1 MFKLAL
7 ALMLAFALKRESQ
20 RVTVER
26 ASADAEDCTHA
37 GVGDGADD
45 DGALLAQ
52 ALILALAL
60 ALALALMLVL
70 ALALALAL
78 MLAPIERRRW

>member
-1 MFKLAL
+1 MLKLAL

-20 RVTVER
+20 RVTVECAGDR
-26 ASADAEDCTHA
+26 TCA
-37 GVGDGADD
+37 GVGDGADN
-45 DGALLAQ
+45 DGALLAL

-60 ALALALMLVL
+60 ALALALML

-78 MLAPIERRRW
+78 EMALMLALAPIE

>member
-1 MFKLAL
+1 MLKLAL
-7 ALMLAFALKRESQ
+7 ALMLAFALKHESQ

-26 ASADAEDCTHA
+26 ASADAEDPTHA
-37 GVGDGADD
+37 RVGDGAED
-45 DGALLAQ
+45 DGTSLAQ

-60 ALALALMLVL
+60 ALALVLM
-70 ALALALAL
+70 LALALAL